1 MALPIVVDS
10 LDAIEE
16 GKRGLY
22 VADGDKFKLDV
33 EDIIEEHISQ
43 CVQFLSNEEM
53 MVDENG
59 NLLGQDP
66 NAAKM
71 AGASTFLSGLAD
83 QDGIEQKNLLLE
95 VLSRELTG
103 KGNYLNIDGQSL
115 SIKDYLR
122 DWSTDNLY
130 QTINSQENF
139 NYLDNYQSQIQKIV
153 DSQRQ
158 RIPGQ

>member
-1 MALPIVVDS
+1 MYSIYDRILT
-10 LDAIEE
+10 EE
-16 GKRGLY
+16 
-22 VADGDKFKLDV
+22 DKQYKLDV

-53 MVDENG
+53 MIDEHG
-59 NLLGQDP
+59 NLLGPDT

-71 AGASTFLSGLAD
+71 SGASTFLSGLAE
-83 QDGIEQKNLLLE
+83 QNGIDQKNLLLE

-122 DWSTDNLY
+122 DWRTDNLY
-130 QTINSQENF
+130 
-139 NYLDNYQSQIQKIV
+139 
-153 DSQRQ
+153 
-158 RIPGQ
+158 

>member
-1 MALPIVVDS
+1 
-10 LDAIEE
+10 
-16 GKRGLY
+16 
-22 VADGDKFKLDV
+22 
-33 EDIIEEHISQ
+33 
-43 CVQFLSNEEM
+43 M

-153 DSQRQ
+153 ESQRQ